1 MTALR
6 PDVPADL
13 SQENTRLQ
21 AELRAAE
28 ERQIATAEI
37 LRTIASTPGD
47 AGRSLQQIAE
57 TSARLFGAPSVS
69 LQLGNSRR
77 TGNGDRHSAS
87 AAAQT
92 RFAQRFRWRRSGSED
107 RICRARW
114 LRRIGRFIFQISTT
128 SPLPWPTG
136 LGRRTPA
143 RQALAPCAAPRSGA
157 KATRSAFSSF
167 TATDA
172 YQSFPGGAAHTL
184 YQLTDSCSNYP
195 LKAEP
200 NIGQSREESA

>member
-69 LQLGNSRR
+69 LQLAEDGEWSDAYRF
-77 TGNGDRHSAS
+77 GDS
-87 AAAQT
+87 
-92 RFAQRFRWRRSGSED
+92 AQR
-107 RICRARW
+107 IRAAVPLTEIRVG
-114 LRRIGRFIFQISTT
+114 GRNM
-128 SPLPWPTG
+128 
-136 LGRRTPA
+136 
-143 RQALAPCAAPRSGA
+143 PR
-157 KATRSAFSSF
+157 
-167 TATDA
+167 
-172 YQSFPGGAAHTL
+172 
-184 YQLTDSCSNYP
+184 
-195 LKAEP
+195 
-200 NIGQSREESA
+200 

>member
-69 LQLGNSRR
+69 LQLAENGEWGQAFRIGSSANQVRSAVPLATIRIGGSIAVGVRFHRGSLTIPVGIDKACPPLDVLVHRVWSVKQSRR
-77 TGNGDRHSAS
+77 
-87 AAAQT
+87 
-92 RFAQRFRWRRSGSED
+92 E
-107 RICRARW
+107 
-114 LRRIGRFIFQISTT
+114 
-128 SPLPWPTG
+128 
-136 LGRRTPA
+136 
-143 RQALAPCAAPRSGA
+143 
-157 KATRSAFSSF
+157 
-167 TATDA
+167 
-172 YQSFPGGAAHTL
+172 
-184 YQLTDSCSNYP
+184 
-195 LKAEP
+195 LK
-200 NIGQSREESA
+200 